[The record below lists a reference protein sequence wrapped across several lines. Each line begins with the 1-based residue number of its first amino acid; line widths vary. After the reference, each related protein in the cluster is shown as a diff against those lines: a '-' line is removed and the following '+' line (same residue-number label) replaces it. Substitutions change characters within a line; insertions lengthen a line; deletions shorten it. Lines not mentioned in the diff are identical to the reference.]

1 MRFCRIVESEKTLK
15 IISEHGKYAK
25 MLGIAEDARGMVA
38 RLDLGKTRIKTEH
51 GRRILSVANASR
63 HAQGGAFRAA
73 PQPRHG

>member
-38 RLDLGKTRIKTEH
+38 RLDLGKQEYDYPF
-51 GRRILSVANASR
+51 N
-63 HAQGGAFRAA
+63 
-73 PQPRHG
+73 

>member
-38 RLDLGKTRIKTEH
+38 RLDLGKTRI
-51 GRRILSVANASR
+51 RLPIQLVRVL
-63 HAQGGAFRAA
+63 
-73 PQPRHG
+73 

>member
-38 RLDLGKTRIKTEH
+38 RLDLGTTRI
-51 GRRILSVANASR
+51 RLPIQLVRVLSDEDIDKIVANEKKLR
-63 HAQGGAFRAA
+63 
-73 PQPRHG
+73 